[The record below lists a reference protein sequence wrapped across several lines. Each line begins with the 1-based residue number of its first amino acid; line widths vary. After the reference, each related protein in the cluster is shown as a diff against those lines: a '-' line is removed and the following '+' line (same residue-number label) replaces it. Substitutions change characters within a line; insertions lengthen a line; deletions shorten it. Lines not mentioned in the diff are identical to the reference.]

1 MVLKSRTEDEFQKEM
16 KNERQERNDG
26 CGTQAYVST
35 AANYTRER
43 QEKSRKIRELCT
55 CHNLEEG

>member
-43 QEKSRKIRELCT
+43 QEKKQEDKRIMHMS
-55 CHNLEEG
+55 